1 MSRKC
6 TVCGHKDKSEID
18 RKLMAKEGSAGD
30 ISRIFNVSRD
40 SILRHKKHIAIAIR
54 STQSIKAQGF
64 FELLKG
70 VERLTRRVEKH
81 LGDSQRSEGWFRE
94 SAELRQW
101 IALREKMVGKVVT
114 DDPRALQG
122 RQGDSY
128 NVVFIAPDG
137 KPARIPL
144 AVYEALPKSV
154 FGKATDSVSV
164 DCEKKSEV
172 M

>member
-1 MSRKC
+1 VSRKC
-6 TVCGHKDKSEID
+6 TVCGHKDKLEID

-30 ISRIFNVSRD
+30 ISRLFNVSKD
-40 SILRHKKHIAIAIR
+40 SILRHKRHIAIAIR

-64 FELLKG
+64 YECLKG
-70 VERLTRRVEKH
+70 VERLIRRVEKH

-101 IALREKMVGKVVT
+101 IGLREKMVGKVVT
-114 DDPRALQG
+114 DDPKALQA

-128 NVVFIAPDG
+128 NVVFVSPDG
-137 KPARIPL
+137 KPTRIPL
-144 AVYEALPKSV
+144 AVYQALPKSV
-154 FGKATDSVSV
+154 FDKATDSVSV
-164 DCEKKSEV
+164 DCKQESEA